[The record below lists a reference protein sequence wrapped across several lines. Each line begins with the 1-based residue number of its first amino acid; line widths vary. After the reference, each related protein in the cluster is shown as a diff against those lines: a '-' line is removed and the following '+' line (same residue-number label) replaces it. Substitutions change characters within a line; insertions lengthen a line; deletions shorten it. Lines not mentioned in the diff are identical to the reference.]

1 VKVQANRKILVVD
14 DEAHIRL
21 LIMQTL
27 EDLEERGVEIFSAQ
41 DGREAILIAEQ
52 EHPRLVFLDVMMPN
66 VDGLQVCHHI
76 KHKLQFA
83 DTYVVILTAQGQAYD
98 RQKSM
103 EAGADKYIA
112 KPFDPDE
119 ILLLASSILFD
130 KTDD

>member
-1 VKVQANRKILVVD
+1 MKVQANRKILVVD